1 MMHHHNMF
9 EDLKKWFT
17 CYPLYKILALVL
29 AIVVYLYVNG
39 EFR

>member
-1 MMHHHNMF
+1 MRHNIF
-9 EDLKKWFT
+9 SDLKKWFT
-17 CYPLYKILALVL
+17 HYPLYKILALIL